1 MKKSLLSALQLLGAI
16 FLWGC
21 GDTDELPVAPD
32 HTVRISVPQTL
43 TLRQEGG
50 WATLSVA
57 CDGEWEAQTDADWLD
72 LKPQR
77 GYGDGEVT
85 VTARACEEVWG
96 REASIRFRGGAAE
109 ASTLVVQPSLEPV
122 RVDADGA
129 ANCYLLAPDR
139 KGTVYAFDAT
149 RMGNSAEPT
158 AVAGV
163 RIVWQSRPE
172 LLHRIAYDPKSGL
185 IGVTT
190 GSEAGNAVVAAVDA
204 GGAIR
209 WSWHLW
215 VTDYDPQQS
224 LFSTPAN
231 AHGSV
236 WHFMDRNLGALDAWP
251 GSIGAAGLIYQW
263 GRKDPFPG
271 IGSADG
277 AEPARYDGAGEPL
290 PTVPEQ
296 AAQFGTLELAA
307 ANPHLFYKISYKTND
322 WTSPSDD
329 DLWGGVSR
337 TKTKWDPCPAGWR
350 VPLADEQGSSPYAFL
365 TEGGATWSASSRGC
379 FYRNWWLPLPGP
391 PHGHARL
398 RVGSPL
404 GRHRGS
410 LRRHVDR
417 HARQGQSRSGEL
429 SGPLRT
435 IFLLNRQRPPL
446 RDEQGLP
453 IAGHGRPLRQGVE
466 STAMT
471 ATRNRSDRAV
481 IAPHTE
487 SPAVGRNHQP
497 TT

>member
-109 ASTLVVQPSLEPV
+109 ASTLVVQPSLAPV

-379 FYRNWWLPLPGP
+379 FYRNWWLPCTGTRVYESGALSADIGGAYGGMWIGTPGRANP
-391 PHGHARL
+391 DPESYPAL
-398 RVGSPL
+398 Y
-404 GRHRGS
+404 
-410 LRRHVDR
+410 
-417 HARQGQSRSGEL
+417 GQYFFLIDSDLLFGTNKDSRS
-429 SGPLRT
+429 
-435 IFLLNRQRPPL
+435 
-446 RDEQGLP
+446 QG
-453 IAGHGRPLRQGVE
+453 
-466 STAMT
+466 M
-471 ATRNRSDRAV
+471 AV
-481 IAPHTE
+481 RCVRE
-487 SPAVGRNHQP
+487 
-497 TT
+497 